1 MPYSDDEMYGGS
13 QGQGDLASR
22 TITLEGKRFY
32 LDVKENQRGRFI
44 KIAEMSADGRKNQIM
59 MTFSTAGQFHQNL
72 TKFMEFYR
80 GLGEVDSY
88 NLKQGELKTE
98 VMYKDDKKYHMDL
111 KENARGRF
119 LKVSETNA
127 HSRFHVFIPADGM
140 REFKQNIGEL
150 IEGFDTG
157 AAYEG
162 GDSSPS
168 QTEGQSKHVRV
179 ENKSFYFDMKS
190 NHQGKYLSISEV
202 RGNYRNSI
210 LVPESGWRNVRDVLD
225 EFIKEN

>member
-1 MPYSDDEMYGGS
+1 
-13 QGQGDLASR
+13 
-22 TITLEGKRFY
+22 
-32 LDVKENQRGRFI
+32 
-44 KIAEMSADGRKNQIM
+44 

-72 TKFMEFYR
+72 TKFIEFYR
-80 GLGEVDSY
+80 GLGDVDAY
-88 NLKQGELKTE
+88 NLRQGELKTE

-157 AAYEG
+157 AEYG
-162 GDSSPS
+162 NCFLFSLDIS
-168 QTEGQSKHVRV
+168 Q
-179 ENKSFYFDMKS
+179 
-190 NHQGKYLSISEV
+190 LS
-202 RGNYRNSI
+202 
-210 LVPESGWRNVRDVLD
+210 
-225 EFIKEN
+225 

>member
-1 MPYSDDEMYGGS
+1 
-13 QGQGDLASR
+13 
-22 TITLEGKRFY
+22 
-32 LDVKENQRGRFI
+32 
-44 KIAEMSADGRKNQIM
+44 M

-72 TKFMEFYR
+72 TKFIEFYR
-80 GLGEVDSY
+80 GLGDVDAY
-88 NLKQGELKTE
+88 NLRQGELKTE

-157 AAYEG
+157 AEYG
-162 GDSSPS
+162 NCVLFSLDIS
-168 QTEGQSKHVRV
+168 Q
-179 ENKSFYFDMKS
+179 
-190 NHQGKYLSISEV
+190 LS
-202 RGNYRNSI
+202 
-210 LVPESGWRNVRDVLD
+210 
-225 EFIKEN
+225 

>member
-1 MPYSDDEMYGGS
+1 
-13 QGQGDLASR
+13 
-22 TITLEGKRFY
+22 
-32 LDVKENQRGRFI
+32 
-44 KIAEMSADGRKNQIM
+44 
-59 MTFSTAGQFHQNL
+59 MTFSTASQFHQNL

-157 AAYEG
+157 AGYGNWSLSSLNIPLNWSTSES
-162 GDSSPS
+162 GDSPS
-168 QTEGQSKHVRV
+168 QNEGQSKHVKV

>member
-1 MPYSDDEMYGGS
+1 
-13 QGQGDLASR
+13 
-22 TITLEGKRFY
+22 
-32 LDVKENQRGRFI
+32 
-44 KIAEMSADGRKNQIM
+44 MSADGRKNQILM
-59 MTFSTAGQFHQNL
+59 SFSTAGQFHQNL
-72 TKFMEFYR
+72 TKFIEFYR
-80 GLGEVDSY
+80 SLGEVDSY
-88 NLKQGELKTE
+88 NLRQGELKTE

-119 LKVSETNA
+119 LKVSETNG

-140 REFKQNIGEL
+140 REFKSQIGEL
-150 IEGFDTG
+150 IDEYDNGTVGYDN
-157 AAYEG
+157 
-162 GDSSPS
+162 GDSLPAGD
-168 QTEGQSKHVRV
+168 GQSKHIRI

-190 NHQGKYLSISEV
+190 NHQGRYMSISEV

>member
-1 MPYSDDEMYGGS
+1 MPYSDDEMYGGN
-13 QGQGDLASR
+13 QGGDLASR

-72 TKFMEFYR
+72 TKFIEFYR
-80 GLGEVDSY
+80 GLGDVDPY
-88 NLKQGELKTE
+88 NLRQGELKTE

-150 IEGFDTG
+150 IEGFDNG

-168 QTEGQSKHVRV
+168 QNEGMSKHVKV

-190 NHQGKYLSISEV
+190 NHQGRYLSISEV